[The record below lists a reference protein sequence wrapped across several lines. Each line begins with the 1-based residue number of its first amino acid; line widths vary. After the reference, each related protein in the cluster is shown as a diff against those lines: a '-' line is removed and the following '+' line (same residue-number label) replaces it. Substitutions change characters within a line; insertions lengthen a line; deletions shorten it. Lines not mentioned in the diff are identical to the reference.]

1 MNIVVVGAGV
11 SGLSSAVRLLEAG
24 HRVVILTR
32 EGPLHTT
39 SSVAAATWIP
49 FAVGGASATNWSL
62 VSLDVFK
69 RELAEQPTETG
80 VKLRTLYN
88 LLGDAELAAPA
99 WKRSVNASNLAT
111 EDLPPGYVAGFTFES
126 PVIDMSLYL
135 RYLERRVIA
144 LGGRI
149 EDEWDIAQW
158 GEVYGSWAGIF
169 ADDPEALTSPRVIVN
184 CAGLGARDLVAEDA
198 NDSSDGRGV
207 RPARGQVVRVAA
219 NGFDRVILGERE
231 GTHPTYIVPR
241 INDIVLGGS
250 YEEDKEMRAV
260 DPVMREDILTR
271 CAELLLFYDKRFAM
285 SLAALVGGETA
296 AEYRAKVGPE
306 YAETP
311 PASLASA
318 PDDCGLRPVRA
329 EVALKRQTLA
339 PDRYV
344 IHNYGH
350 GGGGV
355 TLSWGCAQAV
365 ADMAATL

>member
-11 SGLSSAVRLLEAG
+11 SGLTSAVRLLEAQ
-24 HRVVILTR
+24 HRVVIFAR
-32 EGPLHTT
+32 EAPRYTT

-49 FAVGGASATNWSL
+49 YAVGGASATNWSL
-62 VSLDVFK
+62 TSLDVFK
-69 RELAEQPTETG
+69 RELATQTSETG
-80 VKLRTLYN
+80 VMLRTFVN
-88 LLGDAELAAPA
+88 LLGDAEASAPA
-99 WKRSVNASNLAT
+99 WKGSVNAT
-111 EDLPPGYVAGFTFES
+111 DLHADELPSGYAAGFTFES

-135 RYLERRVIA
+135 RFLERRVIA
-144 LGGRI
+144 LGGRF
-149 EDEWDIAQW
+149 EEWDIAQW
-158 GEVYGSWAGIF
+158 DEVYGSWAGIF
-169 ADDPEALTSPRVIVN
+169 PDDTDALTSPRVIVN

-231 GTHPTYIVPR
+231 GEHPTYVVPR

-250 YEEDKEMRAV
+250 YEGDKEMRAV
-260 DPVMREDILTR
+260 DPVMRADILTR
-271 CAELLLFYDKRFAM
+271 CARLLLSYDKRFAM

-296 AEYRAKVGPE
+296 AEYRALVGPE
-306 YAETP
+306 YADTP
-311 PASLASA
+311 RADLASVS
-318 PDDCGLRPVRA
+318 DDCGLRPVRA
-329 EVALKRQTLA
+329 EIALKRQTLA

-365 ADMAATL
+365 ADLAKPL